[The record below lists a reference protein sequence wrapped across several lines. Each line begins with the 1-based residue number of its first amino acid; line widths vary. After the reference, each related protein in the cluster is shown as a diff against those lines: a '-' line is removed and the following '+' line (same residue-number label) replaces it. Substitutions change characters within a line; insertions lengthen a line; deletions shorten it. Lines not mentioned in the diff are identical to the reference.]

1 MELSGHMLPNN
12 LIAAILA
19 ALDELMGT
27 NGLNSLLNAAN
38 LQEWKT
44 APPASTEDRDVDFSQ
59 FSALFRTL
67 DDLYGQKG
75 SLSLMRRANSTV
87 FNQLWSEH
95 GAFGYIE
102 NPEFQG
108 LDASSRIDRGLKTF
122 SQTLS
127 ESSDILAKVSVGD
140 AGYLFSLELCPYC
153 WNTDSDSSQ
162 CYAFQGLLES
172 VVSYFAP
179 ETKVEIEETTCVGS
193 GETNCTFILNL
204 KP

>member
-1 MELSGHMLPNN
+1 MELSGYTLPNN

-44 APPASTEDRDVDFSQ
+44 APPASTEERDVDFSQ
-59 FSALFRTL
+59 FSALFITL

-75 SLSLMRRANSTV
+75 SLSLMRRANNTV

-95 GAFGYIE
+95 GTFGYID
-102 NPEFQG
+102 NPDFQG
-108 LDASSRIDRGLKTF
+108 LDASSRIEHGLNTF
-122 SQTLS
+122 AQTLS
-127 ESSDILAKVSVGD
+127 ESSDILANVVVGD
-140 AGYLFSLELCPYC
+140 AGYQFGFERCPYC
-153 WNTDSDSSQ
+153 WNADSDSSR
-162 CYAFQGLLES
+162 CYAFHGLLES
-172 VVSYFAP
+172 VVNYFAP
-179 ETKVEIEETTCVGS
+179 ETKVEIEETTCVAA